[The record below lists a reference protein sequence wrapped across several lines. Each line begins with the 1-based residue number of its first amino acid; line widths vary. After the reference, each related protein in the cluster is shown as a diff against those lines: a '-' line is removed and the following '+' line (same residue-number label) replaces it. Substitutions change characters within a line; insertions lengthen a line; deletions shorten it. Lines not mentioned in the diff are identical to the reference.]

1 MSEEVKQE
9 GEFKVA
15 SKRKSPSFK
24 KKRENDEVYKVDLTP
39 KEDAV
44 QEQQTEESVSSS
56 SEKSKEAGE
65 ETKVGL
71 QEVGETHEE
80 SKEDEEVTVIGENKT
95 EETKVDN
102 TKYEEEL
109 KALPDNIQKL
119 VSFMEETGGSVE
131 DYVRLN
137 SDYSNV
143 DELSL
148 LKEYYK
154 TTKPHLNN
162 DEVEFLIADEFSYLD
177 DEEDKVKKKKDLAR
191 KEEIAKAR
199 NFLDGLKDKYY
210 DEIKLNSNVN
220 PEYQKAMDFFNR
232 YNEQQ
237 EAVTAQHD
245 EFVNNTNKFF
255 TNEFK
260 GFDFKVGEKKFK
272 YNISNPNRTAEAQ
285 SDLQNFIGKFLNED
299 GSVNDLASYHKA
311 LYAANNID
319 TIAEHFYEQGKA
331 DAVKDITAKSNNIN
345 DNPRPTPSG
354 DIFVN
359 GLKVKAIDGV
369 DSSRLRFRK
378 NKK

>member
-15 SKRKSPSFK
+15 SKRKTPSFK
-24 KKRENDEVYKVDLTP
+24 SKRESDEVYKVDLTK

-44 QEQQTEESVSSS
+44 QEQQTEESVLRS
-56 SEKSKEAGE
+56 SEESQETRE

-80 SKEDEEVTVIGENKT
+80 SKEEQEVIIGETRN
-95 EETKVDN
+95 EVVEN
-102 TKYEEEL
+102 NYEREL
-109 KALPDNIQKL
+109 KQLPDNVQKL
-119 VSFMEETGGSVE
+119 VSFMEDTGGTLQ
-131 DYVRLN
+131 DYIRLN

-143 DELSL
+143 DDLAL

-154 TTKPHLNN
+154 STKSHLNN
-162 DEVEFLIADEFSYLD
+162 DEVEFLIADNFGYLD
-177 DEEDKVKKKKDLAR
+177 EESDNVKRKKDLAK

-199 NFLDGLKDKYY
+199 KFLVDLKDKYY
-210 DEIKLNSNVN
+210 DEIKLRPSSN
-220 PEYQKAMDFFNR
+220 PEQQKAMDFFNR

-237 EAVTAQHD
+237 KAVNAQHED
-245 EFVNNTNKFF
+245 FVKNTNSFF
-255 TNEFK
+255 NNEFK
-260 GFDFKVGEKKFK
+260 GFDFNVGEKKFK
-272 YNISNPNRTAEAQ
+272 YNISNPSRTAEAQ

-345 DNPRPTPSG
+345 SDPRPTPSG

-359 GLKVKAIDGV
+359 GLKVRAINGV

-378 NKK
+378 TNKNN